1 MYTSACMI
9 RIMYRDLNGK
19 RSSHVCKG
27 YDAAYSF
34 ARDNLSEEEEI
45 QLVVAKAR
53 RLLPKQFF
61 STLAQPIDKV
71 ERTTATPY
79 ATSIPKK

>member
-1 MYTSACMI
+1 MYNSACMI

-34 ARDNLSEEEEI
+34 ARDTLSEEEEI
-45 QLVVAKAR
+45 LLVYINDQCVYSSLQGNPITNEDLAA
-53 RLLPKQFF
+53 FF
-61 STLAQPIDKV
+61 A
-71 ERTTATPY
+71 
-79 ATSIPKK
+79 

>member
-34 ARDNLSEEEEI
+34 ARDTMSEEEEI
-45 QLVVAKAR
+45 QLVYINDQCVYSSLQGNPITNEDLVA
-53 RLLPKQFF
+53 FF
-61 STLAQPIDKV
+61 A
-71 ERTTATPY
+71 
-79 ATSIPKK
+79 

>member
-45 QLVVAKAR
+45 QLVYINDQCVYSSLQGNPITNEDLVA
-53 RLLPKQFF
+53 FF
-61 STLAQPIDKV
+61 A
-71 ERTTATPY
+71 
-79 ATSIPKK
+79 